1 MKLYFYQLLFVVGAS
16 ILLTTSCYY
25 DNEEK
30 LYEEYLAAC
39 DTTAISF
46 SADIKPILAVNCDN
60 CHSTASAPL
69 LGSGINLNDAEKIAA
84 FEVQY
89 PGRFY
94 SSVAHVRPY
103 SPMPK
108 GSRKLD
114 NCSLAKIDAWVKAGT
129 PNN

>member
-1 MKLYFYQLLFVVGAS
+1 MFRYLVPFTLLLTS
-16 ILLTTSCYY
+16 LLLTTSCYK
-25 DNEEK
+25 DNEEA
-30 LYEEYLAAC
+30 LYEGYLAAC

-46 SADIKPILAVNCDN
+46 SDDIKPILAISCDN
-60 CHSTASAPL
+60 CHSTATAPI
-69 LGSGINLNDAEKIAA
+69 LGAGINLNDADKIAA
-84 FEVQY
+84 FELQF

-94 SSVAHVRPY
+94 GSMAHVRPY

-114 NCSLAKIDAWVKAGT
+114 NCALSKIDAWVKAGT

>member
-1 MKLYFYQLLFVVGAS
+1 MVVSAS
-16 ILLTTSCYY
+16 IIFTNSCYY
-25 DNEEK
+25 DNEEE
-30 LYEEYLAAC
+30 LYEEYIAAC
-39 DTTAISF
+39 DTTGISF
-46 SADIKPILAVNCDN
+46 ASDIKPILAVSCDN

-69 LGSGINLNDAEKIAA
+69 LGAGINLNDAEKIAA

-94 SSVAHVRPY
+94 GSVVHVRPY

-114 NCSLAKIDAWVKAGT
+114 NCSLNKIDAWIKAGA